1 MKPTTILVATALIF
15 AACKSTTTKEITEIE
30 NATETI
36 SSVVQPINDLQNPA
50 SIFTIVSD
58 IESKIEL
65 PNGGSIEVPAG
76 AFVDQDGKSVSGKV
90 DVEWAEFHSL
100 TDIMLSGIPMK
111 YDSAGIEYNFV
122 SGGMFTINA
131 KQSGENIFVK
141 EGERLK
147 VNLASMDDTP
157 CYNFYQLDEKTGDWS
172 YDKTDVATPIASSES
187 VKGELETPKKEDP
200 VIIDA
205 EVDFS
210 EFSELSNMDI
220 VAWKATEKLTLDEKR
235 RIKNYVS
242 MLSLQKDDKGYFL
255 DFKRMKNAAK
265 IYVAPF
271 TLRDAQKQQTTLKEE
286 IKDDLAA
293 IKTLYQNEGKG
304 RLMRTTSITSF
315 GTFNWDHYSSNEL
328 QPLFAEFKY
337 GSAKNP
343 ELASLFYMNID
354 DNLLIKCNALEDRSF
369 VFQPKKRCALIAI
382 MPNNEIYTMNNSGF
396 KEIASQRNR
405 ANYTF
410 NLKASGITAQNGDS
424 VADIAKGLF

>member
-15 AACKSTTTKEITEIE
+15 AACKSTTTEEITDIE
-30 NATETI
+30 NPTETI
-36 SSVVQPINDLQNPA
+36 STVVQPINDLQNPA

-76 AFVDQDGKSVSGKV
+76 AFVDKDGKGVSGKV

-111 YDSAGIEYNFV
+111 YDSAGVEYNFV

-141 EGERLK
+141 EGENLK

-172 YDKTDVATPIASSES
+172 YDKTDVATPIASSEN
-187 VKGELETPKKEDP
+187 VKEEVETLKKEDP
-200 VIIDA
+200 VLIDA
-205 EVDFS
+205 EVDYS
-210 EFSELSNMDI
+210 EFSELSSKDI

-255 DFKRMKNAAK
+255 DFKRMKNASK
-265 IYVAPF
+265 IYVDPF
-271 TLRDAQKQQTTLKEE
+271 TLSDAQKQQTTLKAE

-304 RLMRTTSITSF
+304 RLMRSTSITSF
-315 GTFNWDHYSSNEL
+315 GTFNWDHYSRNEL
-328 QPLFAEFKY
+328 QPLYAEFKY
-337 GSAKNP
+337 GNAKNP
-343 ELASLFYMNID
+343 ELASLFYMNLD

-382 MPNNEIYTMNNSGF
+382 MPNNEIYIMNNSVF

-410 NLKASGITAQNGDS
+410 NLKASGISAQNGGS